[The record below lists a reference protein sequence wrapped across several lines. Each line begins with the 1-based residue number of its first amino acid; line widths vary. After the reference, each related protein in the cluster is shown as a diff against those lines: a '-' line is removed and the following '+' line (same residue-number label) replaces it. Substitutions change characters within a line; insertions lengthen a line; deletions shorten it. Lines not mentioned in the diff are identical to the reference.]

1 MESCIKQVKLI
12 KKLKVIVVDDHLDS
26 RDLVEMYLQQK
37 QAEVKTASSAEEAI
51 ALLNEFQPELIVS
64 DIYMPQKD
72 GFWLI
77 EQLHIINQKSENY
90 ISAIAITAAAKEEE
104 KLQILAAGYDGY
116 LAKPFLFEDLTDLIN
131 RVI

>member
-1 MESCIKQVKLI
+1 M
-12 KKLKVIVVDDHLDS
+12 
-26 RDLVEMYLQQK
+26 
-37 QAEVKTASSAEEAI
+37 
-51 ALLNEFQPELIVS
+51 IVS

-131 RVI
+131 RII